1 MLDREHMQVG
11 RSTSMLHDG
20 VVLAGIE
27 RHTQVELMTL
37 MDSECECVSEKWQTC
52 DKNHYHKKSRYP

>member
-27 RHTQVELMTL
+27 RHRRRRFFAFSSITAANAAVVVNESHTI
-37 MDSECECVSEKWQTC
+37 
-52 DKNHYHKKSRYP
+52 